1 MAELIG
7 GRAPWQKRKAVELV
21 TLRSLDWFNHSQS
34 LEPTGCITSAEAEA
48 FLCSQSMRIVTAAA
62 WPEPE
67 DLHGSRRCSGRGKRV
82 AQRGLIMAR
91 FWTTLRPDMI
101 DPPADSDGAPSERP
115 ESALFETVYAELKL
129 RARRMRLGHGDSTLD
144 TTALVHESFL
154 KIMDALPGV
163 RDREHL
169 YRLASLAM
177 RQLLIDNMRERSAE
191 KRGGG
196 LQRVDLEAVEVPIA
210 DSGLAW
216 ASIYEAIQRLDK
228 LDSRMA
234 DVFLLRT
241 FGDLGF
247 EDIAALLDCSKSS
260 AHRDFDAARAYLL
273 SATQA

>member
-1 MAELIG
+1 
-7 GRAPWQKRKAVELV
+7 
-21 TLRSLDWFNHSQS
+21 
-34 LEPTGCITSAEAEA
+34 
-48 FLCSQSMRIVTAAA
+48 
-62 WPEPE
+62 
-67 DLHGSRRCSGRGKRV
+67 
-82 AQRGLIMAR
+82 MAR

-101 DPPADSDGAPSERP
+101 DPPAAPGGAPSERP
-115 ESALFETVYAELKL
+115 QSALFETVYAELKL
-129 RARRMRLGHGDSTLD
+129 RASRMRLGHGDSTMD

-177 RQLLIDNMRERSAE
+177 RQLLIDSLRERGAE
-191 KRGGG
+191 KRGGAM
-196 LQRVDLEAVEVPIA
+196 QRIDLEAVEVPVA
-210 DSGLAW
+210 DSGFAW
-216 ASIYEAIQRLDK
+216 ASTHQAIRRLDRINP
-228 LDSRMA
+228 RMA

-260 AHRDFDAARAYLL
+260 AHRDFEAARAFLL